1 MRWLTSATVTTTLL
15 SCLLYAAGVDAAG
28 GPTNRTSSTKVEIRI
43 DNFSFKEQ
51 TLTVR
56 PGTEVT
62 WVNHD
67 DAPHKIVSTDKSTFA
82 SPVLDTD
89 GRFSFTFTKAGTY
102 DYFCSIHPMMTGK
115 IIVK

>member
-1 MRWLTSATVTTTLL
+1 MRRLTSAIVTIGALTWVLCAT
-15 SCLLYAAGVDAAG
+15 GVYGADGSNNSAS
-28 GPTNRTSSTKVEIRI
+28 RTKVEIRI

-56 PGTEVT
+56 PGTVVT

-102 DYFCSIHPMMTGK
+102 DYFCSIHPLMTGK
-115 IIVK
+115 VIVK